1 MLLILGFVS
10 AGDYYI
16 SDIEVPKIA
25 YEDQNIWINIDLVN
39 NSSLTADIDLDI
51 NFYSPANTTSPIYS
65 VTKQNITVSANST
78 KNVAHLLVLSDT
90 NASNSPHLV
99 RVTII
104 NTDDNPSNNRMQK
117 WITVSKGQ
125 RKTPVPDMPIALG
138 LLAGFFVLFIINRNK
153 RTGYE

>member
-39 NSSLTADIDLDI
+39 NTQSTANLSIDI
-51 NFYSPANTTSPIYS
+51 NFYSPANTTYPIYNG
-65 VTKQNITVSANST
+65 TKSNITVSANST

-99 RVTII
+99 RVTIT
-104 NTDDNPSNNRMQK
+104 NPDDNPSNNIMQK

-138 LLAGFFVLFIINRNK
+138 LLAGLFVLFIINRNK